1 MKVEGNFS
9 VTGTKSAVVKLEDG
23 KAVTLY
29 AVEASENWFEDFGS
43 SKLKEGK
50 AVVQIDPTFV
60 KTVNTEVDY
69 HVFLTPRGQCMGLY
83 VANQKGT
90 FFEVGELN
98 GGKSDISFSYRIVA
112 KRKGY
117 EDQRL
122 VQVNDDQT
130 PTMATTASEN
140 PQEQKVMEMA
150 SQVK

>member
-9 VTGTKSAVVKLEDG
+9 VTGTKSAVVKTKNG
-23 KAVTLY
+23 KGVTLY

-43 SKLKEGK
+43 ARLKEGK
-50 AVVQIDPTFV
+50 AVVQIDSTFME
-60 KTVNTEVDY
+60 TVNTDVDY

-83 VANQKGT
+83 VASQKGT
-90 FFEVGELN
+90 SFEVGELN

-130 PTMATTASEN
+130 PSLATTELEN
-140 PQEQKVMEMA
+140 TQAQKVMEMA
-150 SQVK
+150 AQIK

>member
-1 MKVEGNFS
+1 MHS
-9 VTGTKSAVVKLEDG
+9 
-23 KAVTLY
+23 
-29 AVEASENWFEDFGS
+29 
-43 SKLKEGK
+43 
-50 AVVQIDPTFV
+50 
-60 KTVNTEVDY
+60 
-69 HVFLTPRGQCMGLY
+69 
-83 VANQKGT
+83 
-90 FFEVGELN
+90 FEVREGN

-130 PTMATTASEN
+130 PTMATSELEK

>member
-1 MKVEGNFS
+1 MKVEGKLIA
-9 VTGTKSAVVKLEDG
+9 TGTKSALVKVKDG
-23 KAVTLY
+23 KNVLMY

-43 SKLKEGK
+43 AKLKEGK

-60 KTVNTEVDY
+60 ETVNTETKY
-69 HVFLTPRGQCMGLY
+69 HVFLTPDDDCKGLY
-83 VANQKGT
+83 VTDKKGT
-90 FFEVGELN
+90 SFEVRELN

-122 VQVNDDQT
+122 VQVNDDHT
-130 PTMATTASEN
+130 PTMATSELEK
-140 PQEQKVMEMA
+140 PQEQKAMEMA